1 MRSILNSLSR
11 VQQVSLVVAAVL
23 VAGAIFGTMRWNRER
38 DFKPL
43 YTGVAAED
51 AGAVVAKLKEGA
63 AEYRVTDGGAT
74 ILVPSGK
81 VAETRL
87 QMAALG
93 LPKTGRIGYELFD
106 KTNFGATDFTEQV
119 NYHRALE
126 GELERSV
133 MALSSVEQARVHLT
147 LPKASLFLESR
158 QAAKAS
164 VMVKLRPGAKL
175 SPQNILAVTNLVASA
190 VEGLT
195 PDGVSLLDMQGNLLS
210 RPRLGTGDSL
220 EVSDAAL
227 DYRQRVEKD
236 LLAKIN
242 LSLEPVLGPDKFR
255 TSVSVDCDFT
265 SGEQSEETYDPNRS
279 VMSTSQ
285 KTEDIAGGSLANG
298 VPGTA
303 SNLPRPTSRPG
314 SSGTGTTRRTE
325 SINYQTSRLVRH
337 TKLPQ
342 GAVKRMSIAVLVDQT
357 VRWEGLGLKAKR
369 IIDPPAPEKLKTI
382 HDIVAGIAGF
392 QQERGDQL
400 IVETLPFESTLSI
413 TPPPA
418 PEALPSAPETPR
430 PTNYQNW
437 LPLFMRKPHMLIYL
451 GVGVGLL
458 FALATIAAI
467 RMRRKK
473 AQRAAALEKALHASR
488 SAATVPEGTPAE
500 NLRKQL
506 EEKIAEHST
515 LREKQ
520 EADALSALKLPQVK
534 TQKTEV
540 LTKHLSSET
549 KKDPQAMAHILRAWL
564 NEK

>member
-23 VAGAIFGTMRWNRER
+23 IVAAIFGTMRWNRER

-51 AGAVVAKLKEGA
+51 AGAVVAKLKEGG

-210 RPRLGTGDSL
+210 RPRLGTGATL

-437 LPLFMRKPHMLIYL
+437 LPLFMRKPNMLIYL

-458 FALATIAAI
+458 FALATITAI

-473 AQRAAALEKALHASR
+473 AQRAAALEKALHASQTGA
-488 SAATVPEGTPAE
+488 SVPEGTPAE

-515 LREKQ
+515 LKEKQ
-520 EADALSALKLPQVK
+520 EADALSALKHPQVK

>member
-1 MRSILNSLSR
+1 MKSILNSLSR
-11 VQQVSLVVAAVL
+11 VQQVSLILAIVVVVA
-23 VAGAIFGTMRWNRER
+23 AIFGTMRWNRER

-51 AGAVVAKLKEGA
+51 AGAVLAKLKEGA
-63 AEYRVTDGGAT
+63 AEYRVTDGGST
-74 ILVPSGK
+74 ILVPSAK

-133 MALSSVEQARVHLT
+133 MALNAVEQARVHLT
-147 LPKASLFLESR
+147 LPKSSLFLESR

-164 VMVKLRPGAKL
+164 VMVKLRPAAKL

-210 RPRLGTGDSL
+210 RPRQGNGDSL
-220 EVSDAAL
+220 EVSDVAL

-265 SGEQSEETYDPNRS
+265 SGEQSEETYDPNKS

-342 GAVKRMSIAVLVDQT
+342 GTVKRMSIAVLVDQN

-413 TPPPA
+413 TAPPA
-418 PEALPSAPETPR
+418 PEVVPSAPAIPEAKYP
-430 PTNYQNW
+430 NW
-437 LPLFMRKPHMLIYL
+437 LPPFLRRPNMLIYL

-458 FALATIAAI
+458 FALATITISAS
-467 RMRRKK
+467 RRKK
-473 AQRAAALEKALHASR
+473 AKLAAAREKALQ
-488 SAATVPEGTPAE
+488 AAQTGAAVHEGTPAE

-515 LREKQ
+515 LKEKQ